1 MPRVSLTLEDH
12 QIAALDELASQQQC
26 TRADIVRSCLNG
38 GGRLTP
44 EKFNRAAAAVQPA
57 FGGFLSRD
65 QATHITA
72 IALNSLHQDEVCG
85 VD

>member
-12 QIAALDELASQQQC
+12 QIAALDELAEQQNC
-26 TRADIVRSCLNG
+26 TRSDILRSCLAG
-38 GGRLTP
+38 DGKLTP
-44 EKFNRAAAAVQPA
+44 QKFNRAAAAVQHA

-72 IALNSLHQDEVCG
+72 VALNSLHQS
-85 VD
+85 

>member
-12 QIAALDELASQQQC
+12 QIAALDELAEQQNC
-26 TRADIVRSCLNG
+26 TRSDILRSCLASDG
-38 GGRLTP
+38 KPTP
-44 EKFNRAAAAVQPA
+44 QKFNRAAAAVQHA

-72 IALNSLHQDEVCG
+72 VALNSLHQS
-85 VD
+85 

>member
-12 QIAALDELASQQQC
+12 QIAALDELAEQQNC
-26 TRADIVRSCLNG
+26 TRSDILRSCLAG
-38 GGRLTP
+38 DGKLTP
-44 EKFNRAAAAVQPA
+44 QKFNRAAAAVQHA

-72 IALNSLHQDEVCG
+72 VALNSLHQCE
-85 VD
+85 

>member
-12 QIAALDELASQQQC
+12 HIAALDELAAQQNC
-26 TRADIVRSCLNG
+26 TRSDVLRSCLLGSNE
-38 GGRLTP
+38 LTP
-44 EKFNRAAAAVQPA
+44 QKFNRAAAAVQHA

-72 IALNSLHQDEVCG
+72 IALNSLHQS
-85 VD
+85 